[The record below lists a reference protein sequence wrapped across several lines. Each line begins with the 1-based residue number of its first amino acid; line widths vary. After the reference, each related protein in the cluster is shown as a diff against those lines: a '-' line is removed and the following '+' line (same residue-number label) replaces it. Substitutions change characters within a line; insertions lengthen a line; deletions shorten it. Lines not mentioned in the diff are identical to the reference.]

1 MKRFNML
8 GLLSLLALVAVLGFV
23 SDNKGW
29 FGFLGFLGFLYY
41 LRYFRV
47 IPDEFFLENVRKTAT
62 LSFFTGMLSL
72 VIYIFACSLL
82 YGTAQAAPMAFALSF
97 ATSVIVFSIAL
108 TICEWREQ
116 KGALE

>member
-29 FGFLGFLGFLYY
+29 FGFLGFLYY

-72 VIYIFACSLL
+72 VIYI
-82 YGTAQAAPMAFALSF
+82 
-97 ATSVIVFSIAL
+97 
-108 TICEWREQ
+108 
-116 KGALE
+116 

>member
-29 FGFLGFLGFLYY
+29 FGFLGFLYY

-62 LSFFTGMLSL
+62 LSFLPACCPSLS
-72 VIYIFACSLL
+72 ISLPAASS
-82 YGTAQAAPMAFALSF
+82 TARHRQHQWPSPSALPP
-97 ATSVIVFSIAL
+97 
-108 TICEWREQ
+108 R
-116 KGALE
+116 